1 VFVAIATAVESASA
15 SESEEEE
22 WDADGVRMGA
32 SPSKSSSDAINASEN
47 GKSQFGVLQAQKLHG
62 GKSFLIALG
71 RFFYHFFGMSNDC
84 FSKIYL
90 CWSSEE
96 YKSLYV

>member
-1 VFVAIATAVESASA
+1 M
-15 SESEEEE
+15 
-22 WDADGVRMGA
+22 GMRMRMGMGA
-32 SPSKSSSDAINASEN
+32 SPSRSSSDAINASEN
-47 GKSQFGVLQAQKLHG
+47 GKSQFGALQAQKLHG
-62 GKSFLIALG
+62 GKSFLIALD